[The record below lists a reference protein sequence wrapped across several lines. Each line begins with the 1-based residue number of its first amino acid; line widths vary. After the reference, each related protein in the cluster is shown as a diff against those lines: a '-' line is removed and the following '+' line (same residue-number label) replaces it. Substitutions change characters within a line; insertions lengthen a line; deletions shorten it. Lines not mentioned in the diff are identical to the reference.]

1 MQDPAGRFRV
11 DTKLLFLSRMVRM
24 FAYGFLAVVLGLY
37 MDAAGFNAHQI
48 GLLVTLT
55 LAGDTVISLALTTRA
70 DRFGRRRTLLVGA
83 FLMAG
88 AGFLFASTNH
98 FWLLVLAATI
108 GVISPSGGEVGPF
121 LAVEQAALSQA
132 VAKGRMTAVLAW
144 YNLAGS
150 FCTAL
155 GALTSGAL
163 AQALHT
169 HGMSLQS
176 AYRVIVMG
184 YGGLGLVLAVVASL
198 LSSGVEVGLASADC
212 APARARLGLGRS
224 RAVVFRLSALFALDA
239 FAGGLVV
246 QSLVAYWF
254 HVRFGVEPALIG
266 AVFFGAN
273 LLAGV
278 SALAAARL
286 AKRFGLLNTMVFTHL
301 PSNLLLVLV
310 PFMPSLSLV
319 ILVFLL
325 RFSLSQMDVPTRQAY
340 MLAVVSP
347 EERSAAGG
355 VANVARTIGAS
366 ASPVLAGLL
375 LGSASLLG
383 GVFVLAGG
391 LKVVYD
397 LLLLG
402 SFRTVR
408 ISDV

>member
-1 MQDPAGRFRV
+1 MQEPAGRSRV

-37 MDAAGFNAHQI
+37 LDAVGFNAREI

-55 LAGDTVISLALTTRA
+55 LAGDTIISLALTTSA
-70 DRFGRRRTLLVGA
+70 DRFGRRRTLLFGA
-83 FLMAG
+83 FLMAA
-88 AGFLFASTNH
+88 AGFVFASTNH
-98 FWLLVLAATI
+98 FWVLVLTATI

-132 VAKGRMTAVLAW
+132 VERGRTTAVLAW

-150 FCTAL
+150 LCTAM

-163 AQALHT
+163 AQALQAQ
-169 HGMSLQS
+169 GMPLLS
-176 AYRVIVMG
+176 AYRAIVVG
-184 YGGLGLVLAVVASL
+184 YGGLGLVLAVVASM
-198 LSSGVEVGLASADC
+198 LSPGVEIRPASADC
-212 APARARLGLGRS
+212 ASARAKLGLGRS
-224 RAVVFRLSALFALDA
+224 RAVVLHLSALFALDA

-266 AVFFGAN
+266 AIFFGAN

-301 PSNLLLVLV
+301 PSNVLLVLV
-310 PFMPSLSLV
+310 PFMPTLSLV
-319 ILVFLL
+319 IFVFLL

-366 ASPVLAGLL
+366 ASPALAGLL

-383 GVFVLAGG
+383 GIFVLAGG

-397 LLLLG
+397 LLLLR
-402 SFRTVR
+402 SFRTVH
-408 ISDV
+408 ISDI

>member
-1 MQDPAGRFRV
+1 M
-11 DTKLLFLSRMVRM
+11 KLLFLSRMVRM
-24 FAYGFLAVVLGLY
+24 FAYGFLAVILGLY
-37 MDAAGFNAHQI
+37 MDAVGFNAHQI

-55 LAGDTVISLALTTRA
+55 LAGDTVISLVLTTSA
-70 DRFGRRRTLLVGA
+70 DRFGRRRTLLLGA

-88 AGFLFASTNH
+88 AGFLFASTNR
-98 FWLLVLAATI
+98 FWLLLLAATV

-132 VAKGRMTAVLAW
+132 VARGRMTAVLAW

-150 FCTAL
+150 VCTAL

-163 AQALHT
+163 AQGLHA
-169 HGMSLQS
+169 HGMSLQ
-176 AYRVIVMG
+176 AGYRAIVMA
-184 YGGLGLVLAVVASL
+184 YGGLGLVLAVIAFSL
-198 LSSGVEVGLASADC
+198 SPGVEISLAPPD
-212 APARARLGLGRS
+212 RAASRAQLGLGRS
-224 RAVVFRLSALFALDA
+224 RAVVLRLSALFALDA

-254 HVRFGVEPALIG
+254 HIRFGLEPGLIG

-286 AKRFGLLNTMVFTHL
+286 ARRFGLLNTMVFTHL

-310 PFMPSLSLV
+310 PFMPNLPLV

-355 VANVARTIGAS
+355 VANVARTIGAA
-366 ASPVLAGLL
+366 ASPMLAGLL
-375 LGSASLLG
+375 LGSTSLLG
-383 GVFVLAGG
+383 GIFVLAGG

-397 LLLLG
+397 LLLLAR
-402 SFRTVR
+402 FRKVR
-408 ISDV
+408 ISNI

>member
-1 MQDPAGRFRV
+1 MQDLAKRTRT
-11 DTKLLFLSRMVRM
+11 DSKLLFLSRMVRM

-55 LAGDTVISLALTTRA
+55 LAGDTVISLVLTTRA
-70 DRFGRRRTLLVGA
+70 DRFGRRRTLLLGA

-155 GALTSGAL
+155 GAFTSGAL
-163 AQALHT
+163 AQALHA
-169 HGMSLQS
+169 HGMSLHEG
-176 AYRVIVMG
+176 YRAIVMT
-184 YGGLGLVLAVVASL
+184 YGGLGLVLAVVAFSL
-198 LSSGVEVGLASADC
+198 SPAVEVGLASADRT
-212 APARARLGLGRS
+212 PARAQLGLSRS
-224 RAVVFRLSALFALDA
+224 RAVVLRLSALFALDA

-254 HVRFGVEPALIG
+254 HVRFGVEPGLIG
-266 AVFFGAN
+266 AIFFGAN
-273 LLAGV
+273 LLAGI

-310 PFMPSLSLV
+310 PFMPNLPLV

-355 VANVARTIGAS
+355 VANVARTIGAA
-366 ASPVLAGLL
+366 ASPMLAGLL
-375 LGSASLLG
+375 LGSTSLLG
-383 GVFVLAGG
+383 GIFVLAGG

-397 LLLLG
+397 LLLLARF
-402 SFRTVR
+402 SKVR
-408 ISDV
+408 ISNI

>member
-1 MQDPAGRFRV
+1 MQDLAKRTRT
-11 DTKLLFLSRMVRM
+11 DSKLLFLSRMVRM

-55 LAGDTVISLALTTRA
+55 LAGDTVISLVLTTRA
-70 DRFGRRRTLLVGA
+70 DRFGRRRTLLLGA
-83 FLMAG
+83 CLMAG
-88 AGFLFASTNH
+88 AGFLFASTDR

-150 FCTAL
+150 LCTAL
-155 GALTSGAL
+155 GAFTSGAL
-163 AQALHT
+163 AQALHA
-169 HGMSLQS
+169 HGMSLHEG
-176 AYRVIVMG
+176 YRAIVMA
-184 YGGLGLVLAVVASL
+184 YGGLGLVLAVVAFSL
-198 LSSGVEVGLASADC
+198 SPGVEVSLASANR
-212 APARARLGLGRS
+212 APARAQLGLSRS
-224 RAVVFRLSALFALDA
+224 RAVVLRLSALFALDA

-254 HVRFGVEPALIG
+254 HVRFGLDPGLIG
-266 AVFFGAN
+266 AIFFGAN

-310 PFMPSLSLV
+310 PFMPNLPLV

-355 VANVARTIGAS
+355 VANVARTIGAA
-366 ASPVLAGLL
+366 ASPMLAGLL
-375 LGSASLLG
+375 LGSTSLLG
-383 GVFVLAGG
+383 GIFVLAGS

-397 LLLLG
+397 LLLLAAFG
-402 SFRTVR
+402 KMR
-408 ISDV
+408 ISNI